1 MLQHGCLCPRRPCP
15 LGAAMNIEVRWVGN
29 YADVT
34 VCTENA
40 TLQLGLQS
48 AAERIELIEHL
59 RYVAE
64 RLEDYG

>member
-1 MLQHGCLCPRRPCP
+1 VDSNSSFTKLQTMTNLS
-15 LGAAMNIEVRWVGN
+15 IEVLWVGN

-34 VCTENA
+34 VCTDKA

-48 AAERIELIEHL
+48 TAERIELIEHL

-64 RLEDYG
+64 RLEAYG

>member
-1 MLQHGCLCPRRPCP
+1 MTNLS
-15 LGAAMNIEVRWVGN
+15 IEVLWVGN

-34 VCTENA
+34 VCTDKA

-48 AAERIELIEHL
+48 TAERIELIEHL

-64 RLEDYG
+64 RLEAYG